1 MKDVLQDWYVIWC
14 WLLPYG
20 VIMPIAY
27 WIGAFVEFSPNPAN
41 WTWNARFVVMIFG
54 LAYSYALH
62 MRLDA
67 ERILRK

>member
-27 WIGAFVEFSPNPAN
+27 GIGAFVEFSPNPA
-41 WTWNARFVVMIFG
+41 TG
-54 LAYSYALH
+54 LGMPDLW
-62 MRLDA
+62 
-67 ERILRK
+67 